1 MAVKRNFFDRVN
13 EVGLP
18 ELLTRALRAA
28 EAARDGE
35 DWVDRL
41 ARAAR
46 AFVDAL
52 PPALPSDHEETEREA
67 IPFGLH
73 LEREETYS
81 MVRWHVEGARIA
93 RAQRLLE
100 GKGVLTL
107 SLVTL
112 TSDDQARVTRFT
124 ETIPIET
131 RGERRFLANESNEKR
146 LVSVGLA
153 HDERFV
159 SIAHVTVD

>member
-1 MAVKRNFFDRVN
+1 MAMKRSFFDRVN

-52 PPALPSDHEETEREA
+52 PPSLPSDHEEATLEPM
-67 IPFGLH
+67 PFGLH

-81 MVRWHVEGARIA
+81 TVRWHIEGARIV

-100 GKGVLTL
+100 GRGVLTL

-112 TSDDQARVTRFT
+112 TSDHEARVTRFT

-131 RGERRFLANESNEKR
+131 RGERRFLANEPNEKR

-159 SIAHVTVD
+159 SISHVTVD

>member
-1 MAVKRNFFDRVN
+1 MALRRSFFDRVN

-18 ELLTRALRAA
+18 ELLTRAMRAA

-46 AFVDAL
+46 AFVDGL
-52 PPALPSDHEETEREA
+52 PPALPSDHEEAEA
-67 IPFGLH
+67 AALPFGLH

-81 MVRWHVEGARIA
+81 AVRWHIESAKIA

-112 TSDDQARVTRFT
+112 ISDDEARVTRAT
-124 ETIPIET
+124 ENIPIET
-131 RGERRFLANESNEKR
+131 RSERRFLANEPNERR

-153 HDERFV
+153 HEARFV
-159 SIAHVTVD
+159 SIAHLTVD